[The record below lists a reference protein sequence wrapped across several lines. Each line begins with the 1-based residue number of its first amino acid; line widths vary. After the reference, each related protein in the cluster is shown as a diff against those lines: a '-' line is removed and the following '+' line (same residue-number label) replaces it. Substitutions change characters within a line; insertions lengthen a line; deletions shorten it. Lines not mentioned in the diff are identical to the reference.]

1 MKNASNSIRSKLF
14 KFAFI
19 ANLFIAIVAVAGCS
33 SDTVNFVENPDLAR
47 QIAGGEPLNLS
58 HAGIKSLLSS
68 RISELDSIV
77 SGNLVGSY
85 QGKGFDA
92 TSRCGQ
98 VLANSC
104 RFYFQSNSNLPT
116 FLRGAT
122 YDLVLTEQSTNTLQ
136 YSPLFSLNF
145 VALVQGQI
153 RLDNWPS
160 SRHTGDIIAI
170 GGILDNG
177 AFVIEGIRIFEE
189 RLFRRDQLL
198 TWGAAAYSFG
208 DRSNS
213 APAIS
218 GTSATWS
225 GAMVGVDLG
234 STPNDLSRLNT
245 LSGIATLTVRNAE
258 NRSTVDVSFSGIRSL
273 NQGFT
278 PPRSIQ
284 GWAGIP
290 LSSDTFRSGSGNDQ
304 IEGTFYGT
312 NHKDVGGHFERGTVI
327 GAFGAK
333 RQGQSN

>member
-19 ANLFIAIVAVAGCS
+19 TNLVIAVVAVAGCS

-68 RISELDSIV
+68 RIEDADSIV
-77 SGNLVGSY
+77 SGNLIGRY
-85 QGKGFDA
+85 QTPFAA

-98 VLANSC
+98 VLAKSC
-104 RFYFQSNSNLPT
+104 RFYFPSSSDLPT

-153 RLDNWPS
+153 RLENWPS

-208 DRSNS
+208 ERSNS
-213 APAIS
+213 APTIS

-225 GAMVGVDLG
+225 GAMVGVNLG
-234 STPNDLSRLNT
+234 NTPDDLSRLNT

-284 GWAGIP
+284 GWTGIP
-290 LSSDTFRSGSGNDQ
+290 LNSDTFRSGSTTNQ

-312 NHKDVGGHFERGTVI
+312 NHRDVGGHFQRGDVI